1 MRVVVIVVVIVLD
14 DDDDDDDND
23 IGDVN
28 NETTMM
34 DRKISENTVL
44 YYSY

>member
-1 MRVVVIVVVIVLD
+1 MRVVVVV
-14 DDDDDDDND
+14 DDDDND

-34 DRKISENTVL
+34 GRKIRESTV
-44 YYSY
+44 SYCSY

>member
-1 MRVVVIVVVIVLD
+1 MVVVVVVVVV

-34 DRKISENTVL
+34 DRKIRENTVL
-44 YYSY
+44 YCRY